1 MRRVLP
7 VLFPYAVFTLLAI
20 VSWNRWIQP
29 YVDSGRELMVPWR
42 ISRGE
47 ALYRDVQFFHGP
59 LAPYAG
65 AAIDRLAGRSLAARI
80 AFAALLAL
88 LHLEALRRIASRLLS
103 PRRAGLAV
111 ALAVGLAYFLQ
122 PGGWL
127 FPFSFD
133 TAIAVAAVSGAL
145 VFASGGAARDRPA
158 AFCLLLALLSRL
170 ELGLAGMAAIL
181 FEARALPRRW
191 KLLALAPTAAAALVY
206 AGVSIGTPAVKLVS
220 GGWLALM
227 SPPPAFRN
235 VYRVYAGLDRP
246 GLRLAELALAAVVLV
261 LIAALIAAAAALER
275 AARGRTGLEK
285 AIRAIALTALAAAS
299 LIALEP
305 PAALA
310 DTLSL
315 LPPLVRVVPVALAA
329 AALAR
334 LFDLV
339 RRRRPSNTFAGVP
352 DSVLFVAA
360 LFGARLLLAA
370 GYAGPYNAF
379 FLPLAVVV
387 ACAGLWRAA
396 ERGALPIG
404 PALPA
409 LVSGSLAILLAFR
422 VLALT
427 QAFRGRPWT
436 RVSTPV
442 GSVLLPEPI
451 AWTSRLALE
460 DLAKRPLSR
469 KTLAGFP
476 EAGFFNYVLN
486 LENPLPA
493 EQFFPG
499 RFDRAGEAE
508 IVRLLEANPPDAVV
522 LINVLAVGEG
532 ARAFGKDYLAD
543 LDRTIHRDF
552 VVAASFGPGA
562 RPTERV
568 GDPDFFIEIRVPARR
583 GP

>member
-1 MRRVLP
+1 M
-7 VLFPYAVFTLLAI
+7 
-20 VSWNRWIQP
+20 
-29 YVDSGRELMVPWR
+29 
-42 ISRGE
+42 
-47 ALYRDVQFFHGP
+47 
-59 LAPYAG
+59 
-65 AAIDRLAGRSLAARI
+65 
-80 AFAALLAL
+80 
-88 LHLEALRRIASRLLS
+88 
-103 PRRAGLAV
+103 
-111 ALAVGLAYFLQ
+111 
-122 PGGWL
+122 
-127 FPFSFD
+127 
-133 TAIAVAAVSGAL
+133 
-145 VFASGGAARDRPA
+145 
-158 AFCLLLALLSRL
+158 
-170 ELGLAGMAAIL
+170 
-181 FEARALPRRW
+181 
-191 KLLALAPTAAAALVY
+191 
-206 AGVSIGTPAVKLVS
+206 
-220 GGWLALM
+220 
-227 SPPPAFRN
+227 
-235 VYRVYAGLDRP
+235 
-246 GLRLAELALAAVVLV
+246 
-261 LIAALIAAAAALER
+261 
-275 AARGRTGLEK
+275 
-285 AIRAIALTALAAAS
+285 
-299 LIALEP
+299 
-305 PAALA
+305 
-310 DTLSL
+310 
-315 LPPLVRVVPVALAA
+315 
-329 AALAR
+329 
-334 LFDLV
+334 
-339 RRRRPSNTFAGVP
+339 
-352 DSVLFVAA
+352 
-360 LFGARLLLAA
+360 
-370 GYAGPYNAF
+370 
-379 FLPLAVVV
+379 

-562 RPTERV
+562 RPEERV